1 MARMTI
7 EELVSQLR
15 SAYADA
21 LRAVVLYGSAAGGE
35 HHARHSNYNVL
46 VIVQSLTFE
55 AMRAAGAV
63 ARAWEGAGNPAP
75 LTLTEAE
82 WKSSVDVFAI
92 EHADIRERHRVLF
105 AAHGFDLLGGITVSL
120 RDVRAQL
127 EYEALGTLLRLRG
140 RILASEVDATS
151 RARLL
156 TTSAGQVLVLF
167 RALVRLAGEIPPAD
181 NEALCRA
188 AAARAGFDAE
198 PFVAVV
204 AHRRGTSRL
213 DSGRVGE
220 MLMGYH
226 AGLERVV
233 AYLDRLPVND

>member
-1 MARMTI
+1 MARMTLDN
-7 EELVSQLR
+7 LVAQLR
-15 SAYADA
+15 AAYADA

-35 HHARHSNYNVL
+35 HHAKHSDYNVL
-46 VIVQSLTFE
+46 VVVRALTLE

-105 AAHGFDLLGGITVSL
+105 AADGFELLRDIHVSL
-120 RDVRAQL
+120 RDVRQQL

-140 RILASEVDATS
+140 RILASDVDAAS

-156 TTSAGQVLVLF
+156 AASASQVLVLF
-167 RALVRLAGEIPPAD
+167 RALVRLTGETPPPD
-181 NEALCRA
+181 NDALCRA
-188 AAARAGFDAE
+188 AAALAGFDAE

-204 AHRRGTSRL
+204 AHRRGTAKL
-213 DSGRVGE
+213 DGARVGDV
-220 MLMGYH
+220 LAGYH

-233 AYLDRLPVND
+233 AYLDGLPVND